1 MKTLLIALALLCSL
15 GAGAQTKLA
24 DGTWQDLG
32 LELGLRAEAIRESGV
47 LRLCVAKEG
56 QCIENLTLG
65 FMVRVYDKS
74 GKEIWNSLWTGR
86 TLDLKFKSPLPEA
99 HKVLVEA
106 TIGRF
111 TRKIR
116 AVVSTAGYQL
126 DMIDWDVQ

>member
-1 MKTLLIALALLCSL
+1 MKTLLIAFALLCSR

-32 LELGLRAEAIRESGV
+32 LELGLRAEAIRETGV

-86 TLDLKFKSPLPEA
+86 TLDLKFKRPLPEA
-99 HKVLVEA
+99 QKVWVEA
-106 TIGRF
+106 TSPSVVNKLSGTRINTGKPLKLEF
-111 TRKIR
+111 T
-116 AVVSTAGYQL
+116 VE
-126 DMIDWDVQ
+126 

>member
-1 MKTLLIALALLCSL
+1 MKTLIIAVALLCSL

-24 DGTWQDLG
+24 DGTWQDLS

-99 HKVLVEA
+99 HKVWVEA
-106 TIGRF
+106 TSPNVVNKRSGTRIATGKPLKLEF
-111 TRKIR
+111 T
-116 AVVSTAGYQL
+116 L
-126 DMIDWDVQ
+126 E

>member
-1 MKTLLIALALLCSL
+1 MRTALIAVALLYSL

-24 DGTWQDLG
+24 DGTWQDLD

-65 FMVRVYDKS
+65 FMVRVYDKA

-86 TLDLKFKSPLPEA
+86 TLDLKFKRPLPEA
-99 HKVLVEA
+99 QKVWVEA
-106 TIGRF
+106 MSPSVVNKRSG
-111 TRKIR
+111 TRIATGKPLKLEFI
-116 AVVSTAGYQL
+116 VE
-126 DMIDWDVQ
+126 

>member
-1 MKTLLIALALLCSL
+1 MKTLLIAVALLCSL

-24 DGTWQDLG
+24 DGSWQDLG

-106 TIGRF
+106 TSPNVVNKLSGTRIATGKPLKLEF
-111 TRKIR
+111 T
-116 AVVSTAGYQL
+116 L
-126 DMIDWDVQ
+126 E

>member
-1 MKTLLIALALLCSL
+1 MKTLLIAVALLCSL

-24 DGTWQDLG
+24 DGTWQDLS

-65 FMVRVYDKS
+65 FMVRVYDKA

-86 TLDLKFKSPLPEA
+86 TLDLKFKSPLTEA

-106 TIGRF
+106 TSPNVVNKLSGTRIATGKPLKLEF
-111 TRKIR
+111 T
-116 AVVSTAGYQL
+116 L
-126 DMIDWDVQ
+126 E

>member
-1 MKTLLIALALLCSL
+1 MKTLLIAVALLCSL

-65 FMVRVYDKS
+65 FMVRVYDKA

-106 TIGRF
+106 TSPNVVNKLSGTRIATGKPLKLEF
-111 TRKIR
+111 T
-116 AVVSTAGYQL
+116 L
-126 DMIDWDVQ
+126 E

>member
-1 MKTLLIALALLCSL
+1 MKTLLIAVALLCSL

-65 FMVRVYDKS
+65 FMVRVYDNA

-86 TLDLKFKSPLPEA
+86 TLDLKFKRPVPEA
-99 HKVLVEA
+99 HKVWVEA
-106 TIGRF
+106 TSPNVVNKLSGTRIATGKPLKLEF
-111 TRKIR
+111 T
-116 AVVSTAGYQL
+116 VE
-126 DMIDWDVQ
+126 

>member
-1 MKTLLIALALLCSL
+1 MKTLLIAFALLCSR

-32 LELGLRAEAIRESGV
+32 LELGLRAEAIRETGV

-86 TLDLKFKSPLPEA
+86 TLDLKFKRPLPEA
-99 HKVLVEA
+99 HKVWVEA
-106 TIGRF
+106 TSPNVVNKLSGTRIATGKPLKLEF
-111 TRKIR
+111 T
-116 AVVSTAGYQL
+116 VE
-126 DMIDWDVQ
+126 

>member
-1 MKTLLIALALLCSL
+1 MKTLLIAFALLCSL

-24 DGTWQDLG
+24 DGSWQDLG

-65 FMVRVYDKS
+65 FMVRVYDKA

-99 HKVLVEA
+99 HKVWVEA
-106 TIGRF
+106 TSPNVVNKLSGTRIATGKPLKLEF
-111 TRKIR
+111 T
-116 AVVSTAGYQL
+116 L
-126 DMIDWDVQ
+126 E

>member
-1 MKTLLIALALLCSL
+1 MKTLLIAFALLCSR

-32 LELGLRAEAIRESGV
+32 LELGLRAEAIRETGV

-86 TLDLKFKSPLPEA
+86 TLDLKFKRPLPEA
-99 HKVLVEA
+99 QKVWVEA
-106 TIGRF
+106 TSPSVVNKLSGTRINTGKPLKLEF
-111 TRKIR
+111 TIE
-116 AVVSTAGYQL
+116 
-126 DMIDWDVQ
+126 

>member
-1 MKTLLIALALLCSL
+1 MKTLLIAFALLCSL
-15 GAGAQTKLA
+15 GSGAQTKLA

-65 FMVRVYDKS
+65 FMVRVYDKA

-106 TIGRF
+106 TSPNVVNKLSGTRIATGKPLKLEF
-111 TRKIR
+111 T
-116 AVVSTAGYQL
+116 L
-126 DMIDWDVQ
+126 E

>member
-1 MKTLLIALALLCSL
+1 MKTLLIAFALLCSL
-15 GAGAQTKLA
+15 GSGAQTKLA

-65 FMVRVYDKS
+65 FKVRVYDKA

-106 TIGRF
+106 TSPNVVNKLSGTRIATGKPLKLEF
-111 TRKIR
+111 T
-116 AVVSTAGYQL
+116 VE
-126 DMIDWDVQ
+126 

>member
-1 MKTLLIALALLCSL
+1 MKTLLIAVALLCSL

-24 DGTWQDLG
+24 DGTWQDLS

-65 FMVRVYDKS
+65 FMVRVYDKA

-106 TIGRF
+106 TSPNVVNKLSGTRIATGKPLKLEF
-111 TRKIR
+111 T
-116 AVVSTAGYQL
+116 L
-126 DMIDWDVQ
+126 E

>member
-106 TIGRF
+106 TSPNVVNKLSGTRIATGKPLKLEF
-111 TRKIR
+111 T
-116 AVVSTAGYQL
+116 L
-126 DMIDWDVQ
+126 E

>member
-1 MKTLLIALALLCSL
+1 MKALVVAFALLGSL
-15 GAGAQTKLA
+15 GVGAQTKLA

-65 FMVRVYDKS
+65 FMVRVYDKA

-86 TLDLKFKSPLPEA
+86 TLDITFKKPLPEA
-99 HKVLVEA
+99 QKVLVEA
-106 TIGRF
+106 TSPSVVNKRSGTRIATGKPLKLEF
-111 TRKIR
+111 T
-116 AVVSTAGYQL
+116 VE
-126 DMIDWDVQ
+126 

>member
-1 MKTLLIALALLCSL
+1 MKTLLIAFALLCSL
-15 GAGAQTKLA
+15 GSGAQTKLA

-65 FMVRVYDKS
+65 FMVRVYDKA

-106 TIGRF
+106 TSPNVVNKLSGTRIATGKPLKLEF
-111 TRKIR
+111 T
-116 AVVSTAGYQL
+116 VE
-126 DMIDWDVQ
+126 

>member
-1 MKTLLIALALLCSL
+1 MKTLLIAFALLCSL

-65 FMVRVYDKS
+65 FMVRVYDKA

-86 TLDLKFKSPLPEA
+86 TLDLKFKGPLPEA
-99 HKVLVEA
+99 HKVWVEA
-106 TIGRF
+106 TSPNVVNKLSGTRIATGKPLKLEF
-111 TRKIR
+111 T
-116 AVVSTAGYQL
+116 L
-126 DMIDWDVQ
+126 E